1 MHLLASTVKQLECV
15 SDAWDNMDGN
25 DVQYATCVKL
35 ATMEV
40 QVMWI
45 YITMLLDKVGA

>member
-15 SDAWDNMDGN
+15 SDAWDNM